1 MKKYII
7 CILLIALSFLLGCS
21 KQPKCDSNESIQ
33 LAKDLI
39 KQELASNKNSNAF
52 AFLGIADKNTLE
64 NFVNDNIEVINI
76 RTTSKDNELKK
87 CDCAS
92 QITFKFSDELMTKLN
107 EASKDGFIGLMIG
120 NPLDK
125 QIEYTFN
132 LQLIE
137 KDNELFIEG
146 FVPTED
152 LQDIFTLYC
161 MVTPSIVEQ
170 KDFESQNQKNNIQTK
185 TKKEVEPQS
194 DDMPGQYR

>member
-7 CILLIALSFLLGCS
+7 CILLITLSFLLGCS

-76 RTTSKDNELKK
+76 RTTSKDEELKK

-92 QITFKFSDELMTKLN
+92 QITFKFSDELMAKLN

-137 KDNELFIEG
+137 KDDELFIEG

-152 LQDIFTLYC
+152 LQDIFTLYS
-161 MVTPSIVEQ
+161 MIAPSIVEQ
-170 KDFESQNQKNNIQTK
+170 KDFESQNSKNNIQTK
-185 TKKEVEPQS
+185 TKKEVEPQL